1 MEQRTSNE
9 EPASLNMG
17 DERREGA
24 EHHVIPGA
32 LSHDAKQQLFIKK
45 LYRLSQ
51 KHMDETPEQEL
62 AQHKVRSHVSS
73 PLSQPTETEVV
84 VTPDANHGKQETASS
99 RQPPV
104 MESFANRLSAITSCV
119 ALDYLC
125 TGRIDDPSPKR
136 IPKKKSPLLK
146 SSDIPIPQL
155 ITLGPSH
162 VSRLED
168 DDSLARHIDA
178 LARRLPPPEVV
189 NVDDAS
195 KNSPQCVSQL
205 GELAY
210 EMEISKITPAP
221 PKQVQS
227 SSPKTKRRFTGF
239 GGNHNK
245 IRSSTSLEA
254 DEMEI

>member
-1 MEQRTSNE
+1 
-9 EPASLNMG
+9 
-17 DERREGA
+17 
-24 EHHVIPGA
+24 
-32 LSHDAKQQLFIKK
+32 
-45 LYRLSQ
+45 
-51 KHMDETPEQEL
+51 
-62 AQHKVRSHVSS
+62 
-73 PLSQPTETEVV
+73 
-84 VTPDANHGKQETASS
+84 
-99 RQPPV
+99 

-136 IPKKKSPLLK
+136 IPKKKSPLVK